1 MTLDDVLDWYR
12 TGVFPM
18 GRSRDD
24 PTTFLHDPP
33 FRGIIPLDDFHIP
46 RRLAR
51 TVRQDRYRV
60 SVDEAFMDVLA
71 GCAGLETEREGSWI
85 NPPIFRLV
93 MALHGA
99 GHAHSLEAWDG
110 DDLVGGLYGVKLG
123 GAFFGESMFSTA
135 RDASKV
141 ALVHLVARLRIGG
154 FTLLDA
160 QFINAHLTQF
170 GVIEISRDDYHARL
184 QSALGAPADW
194 GAASGQLT
202 GAAALQA
209 TSHAS

>member
-1 MTLDDVLDWYR
+1 MRLDDVLDWYR

-24 PTTFLHDPP
+24 PTTYLHDPE
-33 FRGIIPLDDFHIP
+33 FRGIIPLDAFHIP

-51 TVRQDRYRV
+51 TVRQDHYRV
-60 SVDEAFMDVLA
+60 SVDEAFVEVLA
-71 GCAGLETEREGSWI
+71 GCAGLESEREGSWI
-85 NPPIFRLV
+85 NPPIFRIV
-93 MALHGA
+93 TALHEA

-110 DDLVGGLYGVKLG
+110 DDLVGGLYGVRLG
-123 GAFFGESMFSTA
+123 AAFFGESMFSVA

-160 QFINAHLTQF
+160 QFTNAHLQQF
-170 GVIEISRDDYHARL
+170 GVIEIPREDYHARL
-184 QSALGAPADW
+184 AAALNRPADFL
-194 GAASGQLT
+194 AAPRQLT

-209 TSHAS
+209 TSQAS